1 MNEKKRI
8 YLACGWMKSRLSA
21 CPELMRRLCV
31 SILFLMSFH
40 NQATDIWHSNV
51 IQQTDEKSRLPSA
64 VQVIAV
70 VDTGGV
76 SW

>member
-1 MNEKKRI
+1 
-8 YLACGWMKSRLSA
+8 
-21 CPELMRRLCV
+21 MRRLCV